1 MTHPSEVDAVT
12 HEFTQIAVKALRAAR
27 QIMVARQHQTQLAQQ
42 AAQNVAAGAQ
52 RAAQQAD
59 LARHWRAEALAARW
73 AAAEAMRE
81 RDPRTAD
88 AWSERLADSGVDTR
102 TLTNDG
108 GLARVEGDVA
118 EATVA
123 EASVVVAEHLAG
135 EYVNEALDAPAE
147 VPAPTPPE
155 GAEVS
160 ALIADTN
167 GADAAQTG
175 QPNLTPDTPTPPIET
190 GPERDHGTAL

>member
-123 EASVVVAEHLAG
+123 EASVVVADIWPVSTSTRPSTPPPRCQPRPHQR
-135 EYVNEALDAPAE
+135 APRC
-147 VPAPTPPE
+147 PRSSPTP
-155 GAEVS
+155 
-160 ALIADTN
+160 
-167 GADAAQTG
+167 
-175 QPNLTPDTPTPPIET
+175 
-190 GPERDHGTAL
+190 TAPMPRRRASRT